1 MENFEGF
8 TMSDELKMVQTT
20 IRRFMQKE
28 VLPRELALDHDATQF
43 PPEIEQELM
52 QKVKNNGLWCLGV
65 PEEYGGGGLNEFGL
79 SVVTEE
85 MAQCKAG
92 LYHPAYD
99 VFGRYPPNIIWA
111 GTEEQLQRYAVPTVQ
126 NGLKT
131 FFAITEPS
139 GGSDPANAIQT
150 RGIRDGDNWVLN
162 GSKIFITGAGEAEWG
177 IVFVRTNPDLGR
189 EGISCFII
197 EKDTPGFT
205 PRVFEV
211 MRSTTAYEIAIEDC
225 VVPQSRMLGEEGKG
239 LDLSLRLLTKNRFRY
254 SAANIGVCVAALK
267 MAVEH
272 SKQRSTFGKPLSRRQ
287 AIQWML
293 ADSEVEIRA
302 ARWLTWEG
310 CWKHDRGEDYRI
322 EASICKLYSGD
333 VLWNVIDRCVQIFG
347 GYGLAKEYP
356 FERWLRE
363 ARFRRIGEGPSEV
376 HRMVV
381 SRGLIKSY
389 IR

>member
-1 MENFEGF
+1 MANFDGF
-8 TMSDELKMVQTT
+8 NMSDELKMIQTT
-20 IRRFMQKE
+20 IRRFMQQE
-28 VLPRELALDHDATQF
+28 ILPREMTLDHDATEF
-43 PPEIEQELM
+43 PPDIQKELM
-52 QKVKNNGLWCLGV
+52 QKAKDNGLWCLGV
-65 PEEYGGGGLNEFGL
+65 PEVYGGGGLNEFGV

-99 VFGRYPPNIIWA
+99 VFGRTPPNIIWA
-111 GTEEQLQRYAVPTVQ
+111 GTEEQIQQYAVPTIQ
-126 NGLKT
+126 NGFKT

-150 RGIRDGDNWVLN
+150 KGVKDGDNWVLN
-162 GSKIFITGAGEAEWG
+162 GSKTFITGAGEAEWG

-205 PRVFEV
+205 PSVFEV

-225 VVPQSRMLGEEGKG
+225 VVPQSHMLGDEGKG
-239 LDLSLRLLTKNRFRY
+239 LELSLRLLTKNRFRY
-254 SAANIGVCVAALK
+254 SASNIGVSVAALK

-272 SKQRSTFGKPLSRRQ
+272 AKQRSTFGKSLSRRQ

-302 ARWLTWEG
+302 ARWLTWDG

-333 VLWNVIDRCVQIFG
+333 ALWNVIDRCVQIFG

-381 SRGLIKSY
+381 SRALIKDY